1 MDLSLVS
8 HVTSSNYLIN
18 SMPRITCKICRRL
31 GESVCG
37 REKCAYKKRP
47 YAPGKLDSERKHRSN
62 VSEYGE
68 QLRAKQKMRHTY
80 GLTEKQFEKYVKLAT
95 KAHETGEGSATP
107 ALKLYR
113 ELESR
118 LDNVAFRSGFANTRA
133 LARQIVSHGH
143 VTVNGRRI
151 TVASHQV
158 SIGDVVAIREGS
170 KTSKLFTTLEERLT
184 SAAPTYTFAA
194 NPKALSIEVKET
206 PREVEPIFDTQKV
219 LEYYSR

>member
-1 MDLSLVS
+1 
-8 HVTSSNYLIN
+8 
-18 SMPRITCKICRRL
+18 MPRITCKICRRL

-47 YAPGKLDSERKHRSN
+47 YAPGKLDSERKHRSG

-80 GLTEKQFEKYVKLAT
+80 GLTEKQFEKYVKGSTAV
-95 KAHETGEGSATP
+95 HETGAQATTP

-113 ELESR
+113 SLESR
-118 LDNVAFRSGFANTRA
+118 LDNVAFRAGFANTRA

-143 VTVNGRRI
+143 VTVNGKRI
-151 TVASHQV
+151 TIPSHQV
-158 SIGDVVAIREGS
+158 KIGDVVAIREGS
-170 KTSKLFTTLEERLT
+170 KTSKLFTALEEKLT
-184 SAAPTYTFAA
+184 SMAPNYTFTV
-194 NPKALSIEVKET
+194 NPKAFSVEVKEA